1 MPEKNW
7 PPCRPVIYH
16 NIQEEIIE
24 PSSRETVEQSY
35 KLWLSILVNGF
46 TGRYAAGSVIVQLI
60 IALIYIAFWP
70 IFDFTA
76 RHLTLYRAYKHD
88 NVSYFRWFFFVT
100 FLDIIFGIFIGI
112 GFVFGGGGGLMEM
125 IKNFEAIKEKGA
137 ICIVAGVFNAVCA
150 TLVFAQVV
158 LHVMLWRKVQ
168 AYFESKGWKLLPGDG
183 NSK

>member
-1 MPEKNW
+1 MSEKNW

-35 KLWLSILVNGF
+35 KLWLLYFVTLIFNFIAILVNGF
-46 TGRYAAGSVIVQLI
+46 TGRYVVGSVIVQLI

-88 NVSYFRWFFFVT
+88 NVNYFRWFFFVT
-100 FLDIIFGIFIGI
+100 FLDIIF
-112 GFVFGGGGGLMEM
+112 
-125 IKNFEAIKEKGA
+125 AINEKGA

-150 TLVFAQVV
+150 TLVFAQVI